1 MVELPE
7 SFYPLQPL
15 TRGWSH
21 TYNIYA
27 QRQYVDT
34 DGDGDDE
41 EIYYITWADGTIH
54 VWNESESVWITE
66 GFTVKLMQ

>member
-1 MVELPE
+1 M
-7 SFYPLQPL
+7 
-15 TRGWSH
+15 SH

-66 GFTVKLMQ
+66 GFKLTNAVTISGVDKSYDLV